1 MEGKVRKMIQNATVT
16 STELG
21 GDERGPSFW
30 LHLDYGGSSQGFGGY
45 RLGGE
50 FTNYVVMGILD
61 TLEVASWEKLK
72 GTPVR
77 AKIEDGTIV
86 SIGHYIKEQWFTP
99 KEWRVK

>member
-1 MEGKVRKMIQNATVT
+1 MIENAKITG
-16 STELG
+16 TELG

-30 LHLDYGGSSQGFGGY
+30 LYLDYGGSGQGFGGY

-50 FTNYVVMGILD
+50 FTHYVIMGILD
-61 TLEVASWEKLK
+61 TLEVARWEDLN

-86 SIGHYIKEQWFTP
+86 SVGHYLKDQWFTP
-99 KEWRVK
+99 KEYNNG